1 MTIHIAGL
9 GPGPAAL
16 LTVEVQTLLRS
27 GLPVVLRTRHHQC
40 VAEIDPRGEF
50 RDCDDI
56 YRECASFEDVYS
68 AIARRVIEAA
78 SPGGVVYAVPGHPL
92 MAERSVAGLLE
103 QASEEGLAVALH
115 PGISYVDLV
124 AIALR
129 TDLGGIQLCDALDL
143 RIDTQRPAL
152 VSQVYSREVA
162 TTLKLA
168 LLDVYP
174 ADHPV
179 TVLSSLGA
187 SDETVRTGPLSE
199 LDHRPLGYL
208 DTVFVPALEPIAD
221 VRRFDGLFAI
231 VERLNAP
238 DGCPWDREQTHESL
252 RPHLLEESYEALEA
266 ITSGDSA
273 ALAEELGDLLLQVLM
288 HAAVAVRLDEFTL
301 ADVAEHISRK
311 LIRRHPHVFGEAT
324 ASTAEEVAVSW
335 EVLKKAE
342 KPRSS
347 ILDGVPATLPALAAS
362 QSIQGRA
369 RRTGFDWPDVEGPL
383 EKLVE
388 EVKEFA
394 RAVGSGD
401 REDEF
406 GDILFVLVNIAA
418 RLGVDAEQALRG
430 ANEKFRRR
438 FGAVEALAADRGL
451 DLKDL
456 DLAGLDAL
464 WDEAKAAMESRAP
477 VVSEGPGSV
486 G

>member
-1 MTIHIAGL
+1 
-9 GPGPAAL
+9 
-16 LTVEVQTLLRS
+16 
-27 GLPVVLRTRHHQC
+27 
-40 VAEIDPRGEF
+40 
-50 RDCDDI
+50 
-56 YRECASFEDVYS
+56 
-68 AIARRVIEAA
+68 
-78 SPGGVVYAVPGHPL
+78 
-92 MAERSVAGLLE
+92 
-103 QASEEGLAVALH
+103 
-115 PGISYVDLV
+115 
-124 AIALR
+124 
-129 TDLGGIQLCDALDL
+129 
-143 RIDTQRPAL
+143 
-152 VSQVYSREVA
+152 
-162 TTLKLA
+162 
-168 LLDVYP
+168 
-174 ADHPV
+174 
-179 TVLSSLGA
+179 
-187 SDETVRTGPLSE
+187 
-199 LDHRPLGYL
+199 
-208 DTVFVPALEPIAD
+208 
-221 VRRFDGLFAI
+221 
-231 VERLNAP
+231 
-238 DGCPWDREQTHESL
+238 
-252 RPHLLEESYEALEA
+252 
-266 ITSGDSA
+266 
-273 ALAEELGDLLLQVLM
+273 M